1 MLTLIVRQSL
11 KNGTAKTWKLRS
23 TSETHTFGSS
33 RLADVIS
40 IAPATK
46 GIQGLFEYR
55 DGKWWYVDLDMATS
69 SATEKS
75 PATPLDKSVTLN
87 LEDCTLQF
95 DPVMKE
101 ADLYQRLENAGRQ
114 EMPGKKFQL
123 YIVKQSGRVLETKIL
138 PVNKAFKP
146 HFADSKVPCVPSTE
160 WHRQMVGNVEVSQR
174 TLSLEDAAHMARFS
188 PSQLV
193 DEDSK
198 KGVVLMLGA
207 AALLITVGI
216 FGPKGDHT
224 VVAHEPPKV
233 AQKIIVKTE
242 LKPKRKKA
250 ETAQPKQQ
258 VVVQQQSAPAAG
270 PKAEMPT
277 GGGGGKLANMMKSI
291 SDGRISKLIGKVS
304 AQGAKSSNVIFAQG
318 VKAGS
323 GPSGRGLAAVG
334 NIERSGRDWG
344 AAGSGN
350 GVLISTAGK
359 GGGKNASGMGGL
371 AAGGTGNAGV
381 GLIEEEGEIT
391 GGLDREVI
399 AQYIKSKLGQI
410 LYCYERQLSANPDL
424 FGKVAVKFTIGGSG
438 QVEQQIIGDTTLK
451 NATVEG
457 CILNRVA
464 AWKFPAPQGGTK
476 VLVTYPF
483 LFKSTN

>member
-11 KNGTAKTWKLRS
+11 KNGTAKTWKLRPS
-23 TSETHTFGSS
+23 NETQTFGSS

-46 GIQGLFEYR
+46 GIQGVFEYR
-55 DGKWWYVDLDMATS
+55 NGQWYYVDMDMATS
-69 SATEKS
+69 SGLQKS
-75 PATPLDKSVTLN
+75 PAIALTQSTTLT
-87 LEDCTLQF
+87 LEDCTLHF
-95 DPVMKE
+95 EPLKKE
-101 ADLYQRLENAGRQ
+101 TNLYSRLEKTGSEETAGT
-114 EMPGKKFQL
+114 KKFQL
-123 YIVKQSGRVLETKIL
+123 FMVKQNGRVLQTKIL
-138 PVNKAFKP
+138 PINKKFKP
-146 HFADSKVPCVPSTE
+146 DFSNEKVSCVPSQE
-160 WHRQMVGNVEVSQR
+160 WHRQTLGDVEVSQR
-174 TLSLEDAAHMARFS
+174 TLSMEDAARMGRFNTS
-188 PSQLV
+188 NLV

-207 AALLITVGI
+207 AALFITAAL
-216 FGPKGDHT
+216 FGPKTDVHT
-224 VVAHEPPKV
+224 VAMPEQPKV

-242 LKPKRKKA
+242 IKPKRKKA
-250 ETAQPKQQ
+250 EAQKQMAAAAPPAASPKQET
-258 VVVQQQSAPAAG
+258 AAS
-270 PKAEMPT
+270 
-277 GGGGGKLANMMKSI
+277 GGGGKLANMMKSI

-304 AQGAKSSNVIFAQG
+304 AQGAKSSNVMFAQG

-344 AAGSGN
+344 AAGNGSG
-350 GVLISTAGK
+350 VMISTNGK

-381 GLIEEEGEIT
+381 GLIEEESEIT

-438 QVEQQIIGDTTLK
+438 QVEQQLIGDTTLK
-451 NATVEG
+451 NSTVEG

-464 AWKFPAPQGGTK
+464 GWKFPAPQGGTR